1 MMHCVQIGG
10 NVVAVFDTEE
20 NGKVT
25 WLDVRVF
32 PLPYWNKHILSKE
45 EQ

>member
-1 MMHCVQIGG
+1 MMRCIQIGG
-10 NVVAVFDTEE
+10 IVVAVSDAIE

-32 PLPYWNKHILSKE
+32 PLAYWKKHILSKE